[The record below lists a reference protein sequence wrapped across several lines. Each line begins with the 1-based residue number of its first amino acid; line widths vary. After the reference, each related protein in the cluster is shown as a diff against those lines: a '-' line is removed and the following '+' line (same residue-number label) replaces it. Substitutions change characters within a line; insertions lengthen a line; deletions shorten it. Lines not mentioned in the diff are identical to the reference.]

1 MEGSTLPQTKTKTI
15 NIADVVAKVDL
26 VTLAWEYGL
35 DLIPQ
40 NNGDYVCLC
49 PFHTDC
55 ETPSMRIYV
64 QTNTFHCFGCGA
76 GSSIFEFVM
85 RMDDI
90 DFKAALNKLA
100 ERAGYTTGTITFRDL
115 NIHYVDDKFI
125 TVREKI
131 ELELLYKVKEV
142 YRHLRAV
149 GVPLKTLYDNFE
161 ALWEWYDKNQYIFDK
176 KLFEGNNIEVLIV
189 KLYEFHEAFLKKLLE
204 VEALCRKT

>member
-1 MEGSTLPQTKTKTI
+1 MQGAVPPQTKTETI

-40 NNGDYVCLC
+40 NNGDYTCLC
-49 PFHTDC
+49 PFHDDS

-64 QTNTFHCFGCGA
+64 QTNSFHCFGCSA

-90 DFKAALNKLA
+90 DFKVALNKLA

-115 NIHYVDDKFI
+115 NIHCVDDKFI

-131 ELELLYKVKEV
+131 ELELVHKVKEV
-142 YRHLRAV
+142 YSHLRAT

-176 KLFEGNNIEVLIV
+176 KLFEGTNIEVLVV
-189 KLYEFHEAFLKKLLE
+189 KLYEFHEAFLKKLKKLGQQI
-204 VEALCRKT
+204 